1 MGNILL
7 PKAEIDPSAGGHPS
21 QRILVRG
28 VNWLGDAVMTTPAL
42 DRLREARPR
51 ARITLL
57 SDAKLVD
64 LWQHHPSL
72 DSVLTFT
79 SNDNVWQIARRLRR
93 EKFDLALVL
102 PNSPRSALE
111 VWLAGIPVRIGYAA
125 SWRSWF
131 LTRPLA
137 PRSGAVPTR
146 KRSVTEIRSLVQAA
160 TPKKNPAE
168 VTAHHIF
175 NYLHVVAEGM
185 GASSAPV
192 APRLVVACD
201 EIESVKRRFA
211 IPAERIDPRPLFGMN
226 PGAEYGPAK
235 RWPRERFVAAGIEVQ
250 RRTRCRWL
258 ILGGKNDI
266 ELCASIANE
275 LRRAAE
281 QFLGRGEVTK
291 NSLVV
296 NLAGA
301 TTLRELCAVLKTCAV
316 VLTNDTGPMHVAAAV
331 GTPVVVPFGSTSPEL
346 TGPGLPGAPR
356 HRLLT
361 CEAPCSPCFL
371 RECPIDFRCMTGIA
385 VEQAVAAVIEAAGLN
400 S

>member
-1 MGNILL
+1 MGDILL
-7 PKAEIDPSAGGHPS
+7 PKAEIDPSVGGQQPH
-21 QRILVRG
+21 RILVRG
-28 VNWLGDAVMTTPAL
+28 VNWLGDAVMATPAL

-51 ARITLL
+51 AQITLL
-57 SDAKLVD
+57 TRDKLAE
-64 LWQHHPSL
+64 LWQHHPSV

-79 SNDNVWQIARRLRR
+79 SSDNVWQIARRLRR
-93 EKFDLALVL
+93 ERFDLALVL
-102 PNSPRSALE
+102 PNSPHSALE

-131 LTRPLA
+131 LTRPLP
-137 PRSGAVPTR
+137 PRSGTVSMR
-146 KRSVTEIRSLVQAA
+146 KRSLAEIRLLLQAA
-160 TPKKNPAE
+160 PPKKSALE

-175 NYLHVVAEGM
+175 HYLHLVAEAM
-185 GASSAPV
+185 GASPAPV
-192 APRLVVACD
+192 APRLVVAGD
-201 EIESVKRRFA
+201 EIDSVKRRFA
-211 IPAERIDPRPLFGMN
+211 IPAERVDPRPLFGMN

-275 LRRAAE
+275 LRKAAE

-291 NSLVV
+291 NPLVV

-301 TTLRELCAVLKTCAV
+301 TTLRELCAVLKACAV

-346 TGPGLPGAPR
+346 TGPGLPGDPK

-361 CEAPCSPCFL
+361 CEAPCSRVSCANVRSIFDARPAS
-371 RECPIDFRCMTGIA
+371 RSSKWQRR
-385 VEQAVAAVIEAAGLN
+385 
-400 S
+400 